1 MIGLRDI
8 ALDFSHGANR
18 CAAFAPGQK
27 AVLLTLKRSS
37 AYTSHMNLS
46 EYVAQQGMS
55 QQKAADILGVT
66 QSAVSQWLQWIEDN
80 DRGTKITAERAV
92 LIERATNG
100 DVTRY
105 DLRPDVF
112 GPAPKQKARAA

>member
-1 MIGLRDI
+1 
-8 ALDFSHGANR
+8 
-18 CAAFAPGQK
+18 
-27 AVLLTLKRSS
+27 
-37 AYTSHMNLS
+37 MNLS